1 MDLIDR
7 ERALAIMRNQWTLH
21 GMMRAVANMPS
32 AERTARWV
40 RVHDD
45 VQYWYACSECMEK
58 MPLSRYG
65 HEYYSR
71 YCPAC
76 GARMEG

>member
-1 MDLIDR
+1 MNDDLISR
-7 ERALAIMRNQWTLH
+7 SRALSIMRNQWTLH
-21 GMMRAVANMPS
+21 GAMNAVRNMPS

-40 RVHDD
+40 NGECSNCGEHAP
-45 VQYWYACSECMEK
+45 YWCLATTY
-58 MPLSRYG
+58 
-65 HEYYSR
+65 HESD